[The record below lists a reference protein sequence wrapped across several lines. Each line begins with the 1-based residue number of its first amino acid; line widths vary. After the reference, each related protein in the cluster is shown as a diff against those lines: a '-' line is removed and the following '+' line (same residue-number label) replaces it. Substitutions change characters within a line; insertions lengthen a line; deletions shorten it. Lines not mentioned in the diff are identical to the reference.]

1 MRPQACSA
9 ATQSIRVQVQS
20 ELGLRDLALTRF
32 RPDCPVLSNPF
43 LVAVTARVVQMQ
55 HAGGVA
61 HHDGLDAG
69 VHQTLTELTILAAIA
84 HALVKAANLDG
95 QFAPG

>member
-1 MRPQACSA
+1 MRPQGCSA
-9 ATQSIRVQVQS
+9 ATRSVRVQVES
-20 ELGLRDLALTRF
+20 ELGSRDLALTRF

-43 LVAVTARVVQMQ
+43 LVAVTAGVVQMQ

-69 VHQTLTELTILAAIA
+69 VHQTLTELTILAAVA
-84 HALVKAANLDG
+84 HAFVKTADLDG